1 MYAFPQVKRHIDIF
15 LSHDW
20 PRGIHRYGN
29 AVKLLRQKKFF
40 TEEVEKNTL
49 GSPVAEDLLYLLQ
62 PSYWFAAH
70 LHVKFPALVQHSV
83 SNSFSNSYLYHAGYF
98 MYHIPLQLFLG
109 PRRDKTCL
117 RVLQTD

>member
-1 MYAFPQVKRHIDIF
+1 MKKHIDIF

-40 TEEVEKNTL
+40 AEDVEKNTL

-83 SNSFSNSYLYHAGYF
+83 SNFSDLIFVLLFTSKSSYMAQFNPCPAEPGYT
-98 MYHIPLQLFLG
+98 LS
-109 PRRDKTCL
+109 
-117 RVLQTD
+117 LQTV